1 MTGPLRIMIVD
12 DEAPA
17 RNRLRELLADCADSF
32 PHQLVGEAANGRE
45 AVELISKT
53 PADLLLLDIRMPE
66 MDGIEVARHLL
77 SLPQMPAVIFTTAY
91 NLYAIQ
97 AFEVNAVDYLLKP
110 VRSERLL
117 AALQKARQNRPPAP
131 AHLQKLARKPRTCLS
146 VQERGKI
153 VLIPVNEIIYL
164 KAEQKYVTIR
174 THEREYLLEEPLT
187 NLEQEFMDN
196 FIRIHR
202 NCLVAKD
209 SITGFEKVAEGG
221 GESHWEVMLKGVTEK
236 LPVSRRQQY
245 LVKEFAK

>member
-1 MTGPLRIMIVD
+1 MTSPLRIMIVD

-17 RNRLRELLADCADSF
+17 RNRLKELLADCADSF
-32 PHQLVGEAANGRE
+32 PHEVVGEAANGRE
-45 AVELISKT
+45 ALELMSSE

-91 NLYAIQ
+91 DLYAIQ

-117 AALQKARQNRPPAP
+117 AALHKARQNRPPGP
-131 AHLQKLARKPRTCLS
+131 EQLQKLAQRPRICLS

-153 VLIPVNEIIYL
+153 VLIPVSEIIYL

-174 THEREYLLEEPLT
+174 TNEREYLLEESLT
-187 NLEQEFMDN
+187 NLEQEFKAN

-209 SITGFEKVAEGG
+209 SITGFEKVADDG
-221 GESHWEVMLKGVTEK
+221 GEARWEVVLKGLEEK
-236 LPVSRRQQY
+236 LPISRRQQY
-245 LVKEFAK
+245 VVKEFAK

>member
-1 MTGPLRIMIVD
+1 MTSPMRIMIVD

-17 RNRLRELLADCADSF
+17 RNRLKELLADCADSF
-32 PHQLVGEAANGRE
+32 PHEVVGEAANGRE
-45 AVELISKT
+45 ALDLMSSE

-91 NLYAIQ
+91 DLYAIQ

-110 VRSERLL
+110 VRGERLL
-117 AALQKARQNRPPAP
+117 GALQKAQQNRPPAP
-131 AHLQKLARKPRTCLS
+131 AQLQKLAQRPRTCLS

-153 VLIPVNEIIYL
+153 VLIPIGEIVYL

-174 THEREYLLEEPLT
+174 THEREYLLEESLT
-187 NLEQEFMDN
+187 NLEQEFTAN

-209 SITGFEKVAEGG
+209 SITGFEKVAEEG
-221 GESHWEVMLKGVTEK
+221 GETRWEVVLKGVEEK

-245 LVKEFAK
+245 MVKEFAK

>member
-1 MTGPLRIMIVD
+1 MTSPLRIMIVD

-17 RNRLRELLADCADSF
+17 RNRLKELLADCADSF
-32 PHQLVGEAANGRE
+32 PHQVVAEAANGRE
-45 AVELISKT
+45 ALELMSNN

-91 NLYAIQ
+91 DLYAIQ

-110 VRSERLL
+110 VRGERLL
-117 AALQKARQNRPPAP
+117 GALQKARQNRPPGP
-131 AHLQKLARKPRTCLS
+131 AQLQKLSQRPRTYLS

-153 VLIPVNEIIYL
+153 VLIPVCDIIYL
-164 KAEQKYVTIR
+164 KAELKYVTIR
-174 THEREYLLEEPLT
+174 THEREYLLEESLT
-187 NLEQEFMDN
+187 NLEQEFKAN

-209 SITGFEKVAEGG
+209 RITGFEKVAEDD
-221 GESHWEVMLKGVTEK
+221 GEAHWEVVLKGTEEK
-236 LPVSRRQQY
+236 LPISRRQQY
-245 LVKEFAK
+245 VVKEFAK

>member
-1 MTGPLRIMIVD
+1 MTDPLRIIIAD
-12 DEAPA
+12 DETPA
-17 RNRLRELLADCADSF
+17 RNRLRELLADCAASF
-32 PHQLVGEAANGRE
+32 PHEVVGEATNGRE
-45 AVELISKT
+45 ALELMSRV

-77 SLPQMPAVIFTTAY
+77 RLPQMPSVIFTTAY
-91 NLYAIQ
+91 DLYAIQ

-117 AALQKARQNRPPAP
+117 AALQKAGQTRPPGQEQ
-131 AHLQKLARKPRTCLS
+131 LQKLARRPRSCLS

-153 VLIPVNEIIYL
+153 VLIPIGEIIFL

-174 THEREYLLEEPLT
+174 THEREYLLEESLT
-187 NLEQEFMDN
+187 NLEQEFAVK

-209 SITGFEKVAEGG
+209 SITGFEKVAEDS
-221 GESHWEVMLKGVTEK
+221 GEAHWEVVLKGVQEK

-245 LVKEFAK
+245 IVKEFAK

>member
-17 RNRLRELLADCADSF
+17 RNRLKELLADCAASF
-32 PHQLVGEAANGRE
+32 PHELVGEAANGRE
-45 AVELISKT
+45 VLDLMSKD

-91 NLYAIQ
+91 DLYAIQ

-110 VRSERLL
+110 VRGERLL
-117 AALQKARQNRPPAP
+117 AALQKARQIRPPGQAQ
-131 AHLQKLARKPRTCLS
+131 LQKLARRPRTCLS

-153 VLIPVNEIIYL
+153 VLIPVAEIIYL

-174 THEREYLLEEPLT
+174 TREREYLLEESLT
-187 NLEQEFMDN
+187 NLEQEFSAN
-196 FIRIHR
+196 FMRIHR
-202 NCLVAKD
+202 NCLVAKN
-209 SITGFEKVAEGG
+209 SITGFEKVAEDG
-221 GESHWEVMLKGVTEK
+221 GESHWEVVLKGVEEK

-245 LVKEFAK
+245 IVKEFAK

>member
-1 MTGPLRIMIVD
+1 MRIMIVD

-17 RNRLRELLADCADSF
+17 RNRLKELLSDCADSF
-32 PHQLVGEAANGRE
+32 PHEVVGEAANGRE
-45 AVELISKT
+45 ALDLMSSE

-91 NLYAIQ
+91 DLYAIQ

-110 VRSERLL
+110 VRGERLL
-117 AALQKARQNRPPAP
+117 GALQKAQQNRPPAP
-131 AHLQKLARKPRTCLS
+131 AQLQKLAQQPRTCLS

-153 VLIPVNEIIYL
+153 VLIPIGEIVYL

-174 THEREYLLEEPLT
+174 THEREYLLEESLT
-187 NLEQEFMDN
+187 NLEQEFTAN

-209 SITGFEKVAEGG
+209 SITGFEKVAEDD
-221 GESHWEVMLKGVTEK
+221 GEAHWEVMLKGVEEK

>member
-1 MTGPLRIMIVD
+1 MTSPMRIMIVD

-17 RNRLRELLADCADSF
+17 RNRLKELLADCADSF
-32 PHQLVGEAANGRE
+32 PHEVVGEAANGRE
-45 AVELISKT
+45 ALDLMSSE

-91 NLYAIQ
+91 DLYAIQ

-110 VRSERLL
+110 VRGERLL
-117 AALQKARQNRPPAP
+117 GALQKARQNRPPAP
-131 AHLQKLARKPRTCLS
+131 AQLQKLAQRPRTCLS
-146 VQERGKI
+146 VQERDKI
-153 VLIPVNEIIYL
+153 VLIPIGEIVYL

-174 THEREYLLEEPLT
+174 THEREYLLEESLT
-187 NLEQEFMDN
+187 NLEQEFTAN

-209 SITGFEKVAEGG
+209 SITGFEKVAEDD
-221 GESHWEVMLKGVTEK
+221 GEAHWEVMLKGVEEK

>member
-1 MTGPLRIMIVD
+1 MTAPLRIIIAD
-12 DEAPA
+12 DETPA
-17 RNRLRELLADCADSF
+17 RNRLRELLADCAPSF
-32 PHQLVGEAANGRE
+32 PHELVGEAANGRE
-45 AVELISKT
+45 ALELLSKV

-91 NLYAIQ
+91 DLYAIQ

-117 AALQKARQNRPPAP
+117 AALQRASQSRPPGQEQ
-131 AHLQKLARKPRTCLS
+131 LQKLARRPRTCLS

-153 VLIPVNEIIYL
+153 VLIPIGEIIFL

-174 THEREYLLEEPLT
+174 THEREYLLEESLT
-187 NLEQEFMDN
+187 NLEQEFAVD

-209 SITGFEKVAEGG
+209 RITGFEKVAEDS
-221 GESHWEVMLKGVTEK
+221 GESHWEVVLKGVQDK

-245 LVKEFAK
+245 IVKEFAK

>member
-1 MTGPLRIMIVD
+1 MTAPMRIMIVD
-12 DEAPA
+12 DETPA
-17 RNRLRELLADCADSF
+17 RNRLKDLLADCADSF
-32 PHQLVGEAANGRE
+32 PNEVVGEAANGRE
-45 AVELISKT
+45 ALDLMSSE

-91 NLYAIQ
+91 DLYAIQ

-110 VRSERLL
+110 VRGERLL
-117 AALQKARQNRPPAP
+117 GALQKARQNRPPGP
-131 AHLQKLARKPRTCLS
+131 AQLQKLARQPRICLS

-153 VLIPVNEIIYL
+153 VLIPVGEIIYL

-174 THEREYLLEEPLT
+174 THEREYLLEESLT
-187 NLEQEFMDN
+187 NLEQEFTAR

-202 NCLVAKD
+202 NCLVARD
-209 SITGFEKVAEGG
+209 SITGFEKVAEDD
-221 GESHWEVMLKGVTEK
+221 EEAHWEVVLKGVEEK

>member
-1 MTGPLRIMIVD
+1 MTGPLRIIIAD
-12 DEAPA
+12 DETPA
-17 RNRLRELLADCADSF
+17 RNRLRELLADCAPAV
-32 PHQLVGEAANGRE
+32 PHELVGEAANGRE
-45 AVELISKT
+45 AVELMSRV

-91 NLYAIQ
+91 DLYAIQ

-117 AALQKARQNRPPAP
+117 AALQKASQMRPPGQEQ
-131 AHLQKLARKPRTCLS
+131 LQKLARRPRTCLS

-153 VLIPVNEIIYL
+153 VLIPIGEIIFL

-174 THEREYLLEEPLT
+174 TNEREYLLEESLT
-187 NLEQEFMDN
+187 NLEQEFVAN

-202 NCLVAKD
+202 NCLVAKN
-209 SITGFEKVAEGG
+209 SITGFEKVAEDGG
-221 GESHWEVMLKGVTEK
+221 DSHWEVVLKGVQEK
-236 LPVSRRQQY
+236 LPVSRRQQFI
-245 LVKEFAK
+245 VKEFAK

>member
-1 MTGPLRIMIVD
+1 MTSPMRIMIVD

-17 RNRLRELLADCADSF
+17 RNRLKELLADCADSF
-32 PHQLVGEAANGRE
+32 PHEVVGEAANGRE
-45 AVELISKT
+45 ALDLMSSE

-91 NLYAIQ
+91 DLYAIQ

-110 VRSERLL
+110 VRGERLL
-117 AALQKARQNRPPAP
+117 GALQKAQQNRPPAP
-131 AHLQKLARKPRTCLS
+131 AQLQKLAQQPRTCLS

-153 VLIPVNEIIYL
+153 VLIPIGEIVYL

-174 THEREYLLEEPLT
+174 THEREYLLEESLT
-187 NLEQEFMDN
+187 NLEQEFTAN

-209 SITGFEKVAEGG
+209 SITGFEKVAEDD
-221 GESHWEVMLKGVTEK
+221 GEAHWEVMLKGVEEK